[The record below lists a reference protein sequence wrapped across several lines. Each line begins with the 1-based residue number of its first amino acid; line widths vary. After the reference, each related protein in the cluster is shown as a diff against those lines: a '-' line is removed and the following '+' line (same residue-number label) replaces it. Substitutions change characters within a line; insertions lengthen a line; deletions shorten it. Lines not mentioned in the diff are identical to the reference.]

1 MKNALEW
8 LENSA
13 EKYPYKIAYESNDK
27 KYTFSEVM
35 LYAQKIGSQIIKRN
49 ADNTPIATILDRN
62 VDTILD
68 YLGIVY
74 SGHAYAPIDA
84 NLPDARIEV
93 ILHLLK
99 PQLIITNNKNREKV
113 EDILTKVKLNS
124 SVLIEDELRK
134 GEIDSLSIN
143 NIRKNMCSTDPLY
156 VIFTSG
162 SSGRPKGVITSHMTL
177 INYIQA
183 YADVMEINEHDRL
196 GNQSP
201 LDYIAAIRDIYLPI
215 YKSAYTFI
223 LPKEFFMQPVKLT
236 DIMNEKKITCI
247 GWSASALAVLTKLGI
262 FKECQLHYLK
272 KICFSGSIIPN
283 NVIMDWQKH
292 LPKTCMVNQYGPTE
306 ATASCTYYIIDH
318 TITEHEVLPIGRP
331 YDNYRVF
338 LLKNDG
344 TEAGYGEL
352 GEICVG
358 GPVLALGY
366 YGDAE
371 RTQASFVQNPLQKM
385 YDDRIYRTGD
395 IGRYNSEGLLEF
407 HGRKDRQIKHLGH
420 RIELD
425 EIECEALKIADVS
438 EAATVY
444 ASDTDT
450 VYLYYTGQIT
460 VRDIV
465 IDLRKRLPGFM
476 VPRKVICLNDIPK
489 LPNGKIDIN
498 KLKQLS
504 KEN

>member
-1 MKNALEW
+1 
-8 LENSA
+8 
-13 EKYPYKIAYESNDK
+13 
-27 KYTFSEVM
+27 
-35 LYAQKIGSQIIKRN
+35 
-49 ADNTPIATILDRN
+49 
-62 VDTILD
+62 
-68 YLGIVY
+68 
-74 SGHAYAPIDA
+74 
-84 NLPDARIEV
+84 
-93 ILHLLK
+93 
-99 PQLIITNNKNREKV
+99 
-113 EDILTKVKLNS
+113 
-124 SVLIEDELRK
+124 
-134 GEIDSLSIN
+134 
-143 NIRKNMCSTDPLY
+143 
-156 VIFTSG
+156 
-162 SSGRPKGVITSHMTL
+162 
-177 INYIQA
+177 
-183 YADVMEINEHDRL
+183 
-196 GNQSP
+196 
-201 LDYIAAIRDIYLPI
+201 
-215 YKSAYTFI
+215 
-223 LPKEFFMQPVKLT
+223 
-236 DIMNEKKITCI
+236 
-247 GWSASALAVLTKLGI
+247 
-262 FKECQLHYLK
+262 
-272 KICFSGSIIPN
+272 
-283 NVIMDWQKH
+283 MDWQKH

-498 KLKQLS
+498 KLEQLS